1 MKPKIIGI
9 DIGYGN
15 TKAVWSHGLDK
26 ANKEVW
32 GEVCFKSIVPFA
44 RFNDE
49 QNSGSFNADRILM
62 DINGRHYYAGPA
74 ACIGNAEISL
84 DPDHIETDK
93 HEALLR
99 ASLHLM
105 MRETGQIIE
114 NIDVMVLGLP
124 VSGFASRNEKLYE
137 IALRP
142 RIVPVPFSLQKNGKP
157 EKVVVKATKAL
168 ILPQPFGALRYAMQ
182 KIREDEKTFSN
193 SALSMVID
201 PGYKTI
207 DWFVSQGMVAEMQLS
222 GSFDGG
228 VASIFRKVSQQIG
241 VDYGTGSLDF
251 DQIEQ
256 GLKNGIINLGCQVID
271 TTPYL
276 STVVSA
282 AKQEV
287 SKFLTRIDPGKTGL
301 SRVFLTGGGA
311 EFYAEAFKEKLP
323 GYQIEML
330 KNSVMVNAR
339 GYWMLGCDIF

>member
-1 MKPKIIGI
+1 MVVRT
-9 DIGYGN
+9 Y
-15 TKAVWSHGLDK
+15 L
-26 ANKEVW
+26 
-32 GEVCFKSIVPFA
+32 CFKSIVPFA

-168 ILPQPFGALRYAMQ
+168 ILPQPFVR
-182 KIREDEKTFSN
+182 
-193 SALSMVID
+193 
-201 PGYKTI
+201 
-207 DWFVSQGMVAEMQLS
+207 
-222 GSFDGG
+222 FDTQC
-228 VASIFRKVSQQIG
+228 RKFATMKKRFPIQ
-241 VDYGTGSLDF
+241 
-251 DQIEQ
+251 
-256 GLKNGIINLGCQVID
+256 
-271 TTPYL
+271 PY
-276 STVVSA
+276 
-282 AKQEV
+282 Q
-287 SKFLTRIDPGKTGL
+287 
-301 SRVFLTGGGA
+301 
-311 EFYAEAFKEKLP
+311 
-323 GYQIEML
+323 
-330 KNSVMVNAR
+330 
-339 GYWMLGCDIF
+339 W

>member
-137 IALRP
+137 IA
-142 RIVPVPFSLQKNGKP
+142 GKSC
-157 EKVVVKATKAL
+157 
-168 ILPQPFGALRYAMQ
+168 G
-182 KIREDEKTFSN
+182 
-193 SALSMVID
+193 
-201 PGYKTI
+201 
-207 DWFVSQGMVAEMQLS
+207 
-222 GSFDGG
+222 
-228 VASIFRKVSQQIG
+228 
-241 VDYGTGSLDF
+241 
-251 DQIEQ
+251 
-256 GLKNGIINLGCQVID
+256 
-271 TTPYL
+271 
-276 STVVSA
+276 
-282 AKQEV
+282 
-287 SKFLTRIDPGKTGL
+287 
-301 SRVFLTGGGA
+301 
-311 EFYAEAFKEKLP
+311 
-323 GYQIEML
+323 
-330 KNSVMVNAR
+330 
-339 GYWMLGCDIF
+339 